1 MFLRCFFGSFQD
13 PYFDLKISSVF
24 IKMITCSKKKKK
36 KKKILLLL
44 KKKKKKKKKS

>member
-36 KKKILLLL
+36 KKNLKIKLIELDSITIL
-44 KKKKKKKKKS
+44 

>member
-24 IKMITCSKKKKK
+24 INKKNLKKKKKKKK
-36 KKKILLLL
+36 KKKILN
-44 KKKKKKKKKS
+44 KTY

>member
-24 IKMITCSKKKKK
+24 IKMITITKKKKKKK
-36 KKKILLLL
+36 KKKILN
-44 KKKKKKKKKS
+44 KTY